1 MREREGSD
9 KRKQGL
15 CVWAVQSSVGIGADL
30 WERSVRAISVY
41 PCVCTGI
48 MRRVVSC
55 AVARDEVVHRRIL
68 CMAGYIYT
76 ALSGWWRGGCVKF
89 WVAAY

>member
-9 KRKQGL
+9 KKKQGL
-15 CVWAVQSSVGIGADL
+15 YVGAVQSSVGIGADL

-48 MRRVVSC
+48 VRVGWSGVS
-55 AVARDEVVHRRIL
+55 VSGVGVLHRRKL
-68 CMAGYIYT
+68 CMVGYIYGVVRVV
-76 ALSGWWRGGCVKF
+76 AWRVC
-89 WVAAY
+89 

>member
-1 MREREGSD
+1 MEGREGSD

-30 WERSVRAISVY
+30 LWRSVRAISVY

-48 MRRVVSC
+48 VRVGWSGVS
-55 AVARDEVVHRRIL
+55 VSGVGVVHRRRL
-68 CMAGYIYT
+68 CMAGYIYGVVRVV
-76 ALSGWWRGGCVKF
+76 AWRVC
-89 WVAAY
+89 